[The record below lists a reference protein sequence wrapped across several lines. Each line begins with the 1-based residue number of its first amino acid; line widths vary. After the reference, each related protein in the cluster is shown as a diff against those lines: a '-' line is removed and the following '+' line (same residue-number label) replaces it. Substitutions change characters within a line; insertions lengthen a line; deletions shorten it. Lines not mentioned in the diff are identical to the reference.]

1 MFPHSIVF
9 HFFFLGGKGGEER
22 ESIPGAEADGNKWL
36 RTEAMF
42 VMATRCYNIWAIKAN
57 GVFHGLLLKAMKGA
71 LLLPRL
77 IRLVFDRDETPAQHS
92 TPDD

>member
-1 MFPHSIVF
+1 
-9 HFFFLGGKGGEER
+9 
-22 ESIPGAEADGNKWL
+22 
-36 RTEAMF
+36 MF